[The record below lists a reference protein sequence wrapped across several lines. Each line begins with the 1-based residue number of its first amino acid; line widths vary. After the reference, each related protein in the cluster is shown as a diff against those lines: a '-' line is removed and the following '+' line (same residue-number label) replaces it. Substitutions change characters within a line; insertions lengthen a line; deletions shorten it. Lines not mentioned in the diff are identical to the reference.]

1 MQRLWFVVY
10 KMWHELFSR
19 KGFTFWLENPT
30 SKQSSCSCSVTYLMM
45 SSQACDTFTRWMDAS
60 RLNCSTTWRV
70 FCKLDAIMS
79 ILLVSL
85 LGKWQRKWE
94 KKKWEK
100 KTGNCI
106 RFCEAKQVSNTHF
119 HATFTPSPTIFYL
132 ISADLLISVTCIVL
146 VSCVASVFVCIL
158 Q

>member
-10 KMWHELFSR
+10 KMLHGLFSR

-45 SSQACDTFTRWMDAS
+45 SSHACDTFTRWMDAS

-94 KKKWEK
+94 KQKWEK
-100 KTGNCI
+100 KREI
-106 RFCEAKQVSNTHF
+106 ALDFVKQSRYQTH
-119 HATFTPSPTIFYL
+119 TFTLHSLHHQRYFT
-132 ISADLLISVTCIVL
+132 
-146 VSCVASVFVCIL
+146 
-158 Q
+158 